1 MAQKR
6 FSQLT
11 SFFWHNAAVI
21 GITMS
26 TTLIFAFATLFLREE
41 IHVSNFM
48 VGVAVSL
55 SHVISVVFSP
65 LVGTMSDRA
74 RTPWGR
80 RRPFLVVGAI
90 LAGIFLFIMPHV
102 YNYWL
107 FLLVVSLFFVFS
119 IGYQIPFYALIPEVA
134 PEGQRGVYSTFT
146 GLLRLAGA
154 GIVMGVGGW
163 LWAKSPAWPF
173 NVTAIA
179 VMLTAFITAASIR
192 EEPRRQLPHDEQI
205 DIYRNFRRYISD
217 LIAQRQIFL
226 FFSAQFF
233 WWMGLGAIL
242 PFATIMLKE
251 LYGIDISELLKVVPL
266 VLLGG
271 GIFVAAIV
279 GAGIIGDKWG
289 QQRVIIIGLSLL
301 VTGCLL
307 AMTGRSL
314 PVIYLAVFAAAIG
327 ASPIFTAPYAMLA
340 DLIPAGREGE
350 FYGLDTISITL
361 SQVPAAILGGAII
374 DGFGYT
380 AIFAFVSVCAVVA
393 IVLMWRVGV
402 PHQRLRSAS

>member
-1 MAQKR
+1 MARRR

-11 SFFWHNAAVI
+11 SFFWQNAAVI

-26 TTLIFAFATLFLREE
+26 TTLIFAFATLYLREE
-41 IHVSNFM
+41 MHVSNFM

-55 SHVISVVFSP
+55 SHIISVVFSP
-65 LVGTMSDRA
+65 LVGTLSDRA
-74 RTPWGR
+74 QTPWGR
-80 RRPFLVVGAI
+80 RRPFLVGGAI
-90 LAGIFLFIMPHV
+90 AAGIFLFIMPHV
-102 YNYWL
+102 LNYWL

-119 IGYQIPFYALIPEVA
+119 IGYQIPFYALIPEIA

-179 VMLTAFITAASIR
+179 VMLTAFVTAAAIP
-192 EEPRRQLPHDEQI
+192 EEPKRLLPHDERI
-205 DIYRNFRRYISD
+205 DIYRNFRLY
-217 LIAQRQIFL
+217 LKELVAQHQIFL
-226 FFSAQFF
+226 FFGAQFF

-251 LYGIDISELLKVVPL
+251 LYGVNVSELMKVTPL
-266 VLLGG
+266 VLVGG
-271 GIFVAAIV
+271 GLLVGTIV
-279 GAGIIGDKWG
+279 GAGVLGDRWG
-289 QQRVIIIGLSLL
+289 QRRVIMLGLSVL
-301 VTGCLL
+301 VVGCLL
-307 AMTGRSL
+307 AIAGRSL
-314 PVIYLAVFAAAIG
+314 PIVYLAAFTVVIG
-327 ASPIFTAPYAMLA
+327 ASPLFTAPFAMLA
-340 DLIPAGREGE
+340 DLIPRGREGE

-361 SQVPAAILGGAII
+361 SQVPAALLGGAII
-374 DGFGYT
+374 DGFGYP

-393 IVLMWRVGV
+393 IVLMWRVGLPKKRRPSV
-402 PHQRLRSAS
+402 S